1 MATVS
6 SVYPYPGPARAG
18 ILLAAGQGS
27 RYAAQRPGA
36 DKLLAPLPQ
45 GVCVAAASARTLRAA
60 VDMVVAVVRPGRAAL
75 AGLLRAEDC
84 VVLETD
90 RAEEGMGASLAVAA
104 QYLQGLPGTPAAVLV
119 ALADMPWI
127 RRASLESVLDAL
139 RDAPMAAPAY
149 QGQRGHPVGF
159 RAELLPQLA
168 ALNGDEGARRLLKQ
182 PGLQWV
188 PTEDPGVLRDVD
200 TPADLDDGG

>member
-1 MATVS
+1 MANVS
-6 SVYPYPGPARAG
+6 SVYPYPNPVRVG

-60 VDMVVAVVRPGRAAL
+60 VDMVVAVVRPGSAAL

-84 VVLETD
+84 RVLETD
-90 RAEEGMGASLAVAA
+90 RAGEGMGASLAAAA
-104 QYLQGLPGTPAAVLV
+104 QYLQGLPATPETVLV

-127 RRASLESVLDAL
+127 RRASLDGVLDAL
-139 RDAPMAAPAY
+139 LHAPMAAPSY

-168 ALNGDEGARRLLKQ
+168 ALSGDEGARRLLRQ
-182 PGLQWV
+182 PGLQLI
-188 PTEDPGVLRDVD
+188 PMDDPGVLRDVD
-200 TPADLDDGG
+200 TPVDLDEAG

>member
-1 MATVS
+1 MANVS
-6 SVYPYPGPARAG
+6 SVYPYPGPLRVG

-36 DKLLAPLPQ
+36 DKLLASLPQ
-45 GVCVAAASARTLRAA
+45 GACVAVASARALRAA
-60 VDMVVAVVRPGRAAL
+60 VDLVVAVVRPGSAVL
-75 AGLLRAEDC
+75 AGLLQTEDC
-84 VVLETD
+84 RVLEAD
-90 RAEEGMGASLAVAA
+90 RAGEGMGASLAAAA

-139 RDAPMAAPAY
+139 RHAPMAAPSY

-168 ALNGDEGARRLLKQ
+168 ALSGDEGARRLLQQ
-182 PGLQWV
+182 PGLQRV
-188 PTEDPGVLRDVD
+188 PVPDPGVLRDVD
-200 TPADLDDGG
+200 TPADLDGAG

>member
-1 MATVS
+1 MSTVS
-6 SVYPYPGPARAG
+6 SVYPYPGSVRVG

-45 GVCVAAASARTLRAA
+45 GQCVAVASARALRAA
-60 VDMVVAVVRPGRAAL
+60 VDMVVAVVRPGSATL
-75 AGLLRAEDC
+75 ADLLRAEDC
-84 VVLETD
+84 RVLEAD
-90 RAEEGMGASLAVAA
+90 RAGEGMGASLAAAA
-104 QYLQGLPGTPAAVLV
+104 QYLETLPTRPGAVLV

-127 RRASLESVLDAL
+127 RRASLDGVLDAL
-139 RDAPMAAPAY
+139 RHAPMAAPSH

-168 ALNGDEGARRLLKQ
+168 ALDADEGARRLLKL
-182 PGLQWV
+182 PGLRLV
-188 PTEDPGVLRDVD
+188 EVDDPGVLRDVD
-200 TPADLDDGG
+200 TPADLDGAG